1 MSPTGTKSAQNEA
14 GNLPCYRSLTIT
26 YQEAPDTRQRSV
38 VEHTKSM
45 EVTVVPPTEVQTHVA
60 DVAVDT
66 KSHPLPPMRYY
77 QARSGWQ
84 ILDLGE
90 LWRFRELIWAFGF
103 RDLKVRYRQTVV
115 GLAWALIQP
124 LMTVVVFGI
133 LISWLHGT
141 ASDGHVPYVV
151 TSLCGMV
158 PWQFFAAATSQAT
171 LSIALNSNL
180 IKKVYFPR
188 VILPLS
194 AFVPASVDF
203 LVAFG
208 MLAAVMAFYG
218 IFPGWGVMFLPLL
231 MITTVAVSFT
241 FALWLSALNGIYRD
255 VQFAVPFALQLGMM
269 ICPVV
274 YETSAVVPDQWQGLY
289 YLNPM
294 AGLLQC
300 YRAALLG
307 SSMPAI
313 GSLALSAFAMFVL
326 LITGMAYF
334 RRMERFFADVA

>member
-1 MSPTGTKSAQNEA
+1 MAITETLETLPSPSAEH
-14 GNLPCYRSLTIT
+14 LTQVRKIDG
-26 YQEAPDTRQRSV
+26 EMV
-38 VEHTKSM
+38 
-45 EVTVVPPTEVQTHVA
+45 
-60 DVAVDT
+60 
-66 KSHPLPPMRYY
+66 YY

-84 ILDLGE
+84 LLDIAE

-103 RDLKVRYRQTVV
+103 RDLKVRYRQTAV
-115 GLAWALIQP
+115 GLAWAVLQP
-124 LMTVVVFGI
+124 LMTVIVFGI
-133 LISWLHGT
+133 LISWLRGT
-141 ASDGHVPYVV
+141 ASDGTVPYVV

-171 LSIALNSNL
+171 LSIALNNHL

-203 LVAFG
+203 LVAFA
-208 MLAAVMAFYG
+208 MLGIVMVFYG
-218 IFPGWGVMFLPLL
+218 IVPGWGILL
-231 MITTVAVSFT
+231 FPVLMLATVVIAFT

-269 ICPVV
+269 VSPVV
-274 YETSAVVPDQWQGLY
+274 YETGAVVPTKWQWLY
-289 YLNPM
+289 YLNPL

-307 SSMPAI
+307 SPLPAL
-313 GSLALSAFAMFVL
+313 GSLALSAFVLLLL

-334 RRMERFFADVA
+334 RRMERFFADFA

>member
-1 MSPTGTKSAQNEA
+1 MSSVTDGNEVRAVNTAIETISPLSNVELDTPDKPKPTGEM
-14 GNLPCYRSLTIT
+14 
-26 YQEAPDTRQRSV
+26 V
-38 VEHTKSM
+38 
-45 EVTVVPPTEVQTHVA
+45 
-60 DVAVDT
+60 
-66 KSHPLPPMRYY
+66 YY

-84 ILDLGE
+84 LLDLRE

-103 RDLKVRYRQTVV
+103 RDLKVRYRQTAV
-115 GLAWALIQP
+115 GLAWAVIQP
-124 LMTVVVFGI
+124 LMTVIVFGV
-133 LISWLHGT
+133 LISWLRGT
-141 ASDGHVPYVV
+141 ASDGSVPYIV

-171 LSIALNSNL
+171 LSIALNNHL

-203 LVAFG
+203 LVAFA
-208 MLAAVMAFYG
+208 MLAVVMAFYG
-218 IFPGWGVMFLPLL
+218 ILPAWGVIFLPVL
-231 MITTVAVSFT
+231 MIATVVVSFT

-274 YETSAVVPDQWQGLY
+274 YETGAVVPAKWQWLY

-307 SSMPAI
+307 SPLPALS
-313 GSLALSAFAMFVL
+313 SLALSAVAMLVL
-326 LITGMAYF
+326 LIGGMAYF
-334 RRMERFFADVA
+334 RRMERFFADIA

>member
-1 MSPTGTKSAQNEA
+1 MAND
-14 GNLPCYRSLTIT
+14 LI
-26 YQEAPDTRQRSV
+26 
-38 VEHTKSM
+38 
-45 EVTVVPPTEVQTHVA
+45 
-60 DVAVDT
+60 
-66 KSHPLPPMRYY
+66 YY

-84 ILDLGE
+84 LLDFRE

-124 LMTVVVFGI
+124 LMTVVVFGV
-133 LISWLHGT
+133 LISWLRGT
-141 ASDGHVPYVV
+141 ASDGSVPYVV

-171 LSIALNSNL
+171 LSIALNSQL

-203 LVAFG
+203 LVAFA
-208 MLAAVMAFYG
+208 MLAVVMAFYG
-218 IFPGWGVMFLPLL
+218 IVPVWTVVFMPILIL
-231 MITTVAVSFT
+231 MTIAVSFT

-255 VQFAVPFALQLGMM
+255 VQFAVPFALQLGMI

-274 YETSAVVPDQWQGLY
+274 YETNAVVPVKWQGLY

-300 YRAALLG
+300 YRAVLLDSPMPSLSSLAVSSIAMLALLI
-307 SSMPAI
+307 A
-313 GSLALSAFAMFVL
+313 
-326 LITGMAYF
+326 GMAYF

>member
-1 MSPTGTKSAQNEA
+1 MEA
-14 GNLPCYRSLTIT
+14 IVIP
-26 YQEAPDTRQRSV
+26 P
-38 VEHTKSM
+38 VETQIQTVDV
-45 EVTVVPPTEVQTHVA
+45 EVA
-60 DVAVDT
+60 T
-66 KSHPLPPMRYY
+66 KSHTLAPMRYY

-84 ILDLGE
+84 LLDLAE

-103 RDLKVRYRQTVV
+103 RDLKVRYRQTAV

-124 LMTVVVFGI
+124 LMTVVVFGV
-133 LISWLHGT
+133 LISWLRGT

-171 LSIALNSNL
+171 LSIALNNNL

-208 MLAAVMAFYG
+208 MLAAVMLFYG
-218 IFPGWGVMFLPLL
+218 VIPGWVVIFLPLL
-231 MITTVAVSFT
+231 IVMTIAVAFT

-274 YETSAVVPDQWQGLY
+274 YETSAVVPAKWQGLY

-300 YRAALLG
+300 YRAVLLG
-307 SSMPAI
+307 SPLPALS
-313 GSLALSAFAMFVL
+313 SLALSAVAMLVL